1 MTETLRIRLHRAGI
15 ATAALILALALTA
28 GHSLAQQVQ
37 APPRPADLA
46 AKLSLSPEQTPV
58 FISIMDSHFAETK
71 ALLARHGVDPS
82 KGRPSFQV
90 MRKLR
95 AEMMQNQRAL
105 ETELSAVLT
114 PQQMQTLKEI
124 APRGRRN

>member
-1 MTETLRIRLHRAGI
+1 MTETIRIRLRRAGI
-15 ATAALILALALTA
+15 ATAALALALALTA
-28 GHSLAQQVQ
+28 GQSLAQERP
-37 APPRPADLA
+37 ATPRPADLA
-46 AKLSLSPEQTPV
+46 AELSLSPEQTPV

-90 MRKLR
+90 MRILR
-95 AEMMQNQRAL
+95 AEMMQNQREL

-114 PQQMQTLKEI
+114 TAQMQKLKAI
-124 APRGRRN
+124 APRGRRQ